1 MNRFKSRFM
10 SLMAMASA
18 VSVAA
23 CSGSAQQPSGNAPVS
38 ASPAKPSTAASSST
52 APASAAPASAAS
64 PAASASGQTLIN
76 ANYAL
81 STAGSAT
88 LLPQNAAIRQAFF
101 AKHGLNTQ
109 LISIAGGP
117 PTIAAIQAGDV
128 AAGVLSTQLVF
139 NAIAQGAP
147 IIMVG
152 EQVQG
157 YVVHVVLSAKAA
169 RERNATLT
177 DSTDTMLDYIKGL
190 RLGNLTP
197 GSSTT
202 VMFQGL
208 LKSKGKPQDWIMAG
222 NTGTPEASMAA
233 LQTGVI
239 DGIVASP
246 PAGEL
251 AESGGYGK
259 IVWSTLSLES
269 FRSVAYGVTIM
280 NKTYA
285 EKNPQVAEGMVA
297 ALDDAQKW
305 IFANPD
311 EAAKLAA
318 SLFPNLPA
326 AELPAI
332 IKDMAFAPTSRISPE
347 GMKAAQKMVN
357 DYTMTNAPV
366 TDELLAKSYTT
377 KYSK

>member
-1 MNRFKSRFM
+1 
-10 SLMAMASA
+10 MA
-18 VSVAA
+18 VLAA
-23 CSGSAQQPSGNAPVS
+23 CSSAAQQPNA
-38 ASPAKPSTAASSST
+38 AGSS
-52 APASAAPASAAS
+52 SAAPPPLSSPASSAVAS
-64 PAASASGQTLIN
+64 PGAGASGQKLVD

-88 LLPQNAAIRQAFF
+88 LLPQNVALRQGFF
-101 AKHGLNTQ
+101 ARHGLNTE

-117 PTIAAIQAGDV
+117 PTIAAIQANDV

-139 NAIAQGAP
+139 NAVAQGAP
-147 IIMVG
+147 VIMVG

-157 YVVHVVLSAKAA
+157 YVVHVIVSSKVA
-169 RERNATLT
+169 RERNLTLT
-177 DSTDTMLDYIKGL
+177 TSTDAMLDDIKGL
-190 RLGNLTP
+190 RIGNLTP

-208 LKSKGKPQDWIMAG
+208 LKSNGKSQDWIVAG
-222 NTGTPEASMAA
+222 NTGNPEASLAA
-233 LQTGVI
+233 LQTGII

-246 PAGEL
+246 PAGQI
-251 AESGGYGK
+251 AESAGYGK
-259 IVWSTLSLES
+259 IVWSTLSLEA

-280 NKTYA
+280 NRSWA
-285 EKNPQVAEGMVA
+285 ESHPQVAEGMVA

-311 EAAKLAA
+311 QAASLAA
-318 SLFPNLPA
+318 SLFPNLPTS
-326 AELPAI
+326 ELPAI

-357 DYTMTNAPV
+357 DYTMTNSPV
-366 TDELLAKSYTT
+366 TDELLARSYTT